1 MAASVRVGAVAP
13 GGDPPGSPR
22 SWGGTL
28 PLRPSRPPRP
38 PWPSWARLS
47 VRAFRC
53 WLTVYR
59 RIWRSSLWSSVL
71 GPLFYLGAMG
81 VAVGSL
87 VDKHGTA
94 SLGGVSYLAFV
105 APAILAVGAMNTAM
119 GEASYPVFGSI
130 KWNKIYV
137 GAQASPLRPADIFRG
152 HLMFM
157 TMRIAMNAAVF
168 TVFMCVFGAA
178 QSAWVVLAWPVAVLT
193 GLAFAAPIAAW
204 AIAVKSETAFAYMFR
219 FGMMPLMLF
228 SGTFF
233 PISQLPGW
241 LRLLAYA
248 TPLWHGVALCRAL
261 SLGQV
266 DLATAFGDLA
276 YLAALAAIG
285 VWAGARTYRR
295 RLYV

>member
-1 MAASVRVGAVAP
+1 MPAETLVA
-13 GGDPPGSPR
+13 GEVTSRAGPGSP
-22 SWGGTL
+22 
-28 PLRPSRPPRP
+28 
-38 PWPSWARLS
+38 PSWPYSSRS
-47 VRAFRC
+47 VRAFGC

-59 RIWRSSLWSSVL
+59 RIWRSSIWSSVL

-81 VAVGSL
+81 LALGGL
-87 VDKHGTA
+87 VDRHGTA

-105 APAILAVGAMNTAM
+105 APAILATGAMNTAM
-119 GEASYPVFGSI
+119 GEASYPVFGSV

-137 GAQASPLRPADIFRG
+137 AAQASPLRPGDIFRG

-157 TMRIAMNAAVF
+157 TMRITMNAALV
-168 TVFMCVFGAA
+168 TVYIWALGATR
-178 QSAWVVLAWPVAVLT
+178 SAWVVLAWPAATLT

-204 AIAVKSETAFAYMFR
+204 AVSVKSENNFAYMFR

-233 PISQLPGW
+233 PLAQLPAW

-248 TPLWHGVALCRAL
+248 TPLWHGVDLCRML
-261 SLGQV
+261 SLGRV
-266 DLATAFGDLA
+266 DLPLA
-276 YLAALAAIG
+276 LINVTYLAVLAGIG
-285 VWAGARTYRR
+285 VWAGARSYSR

>member
-1 MAASVRVGAVAP
+1 MVVLVRGD
-13 GGDPPGSPR
+13 DPPGSPR
-22 SWGGTL
+22 SRGGS
-28 PLRPSRPPRP
+28 PPPRTP
-38 PWPSWARLS
+38 LA

-59 RIWRSSLWSSVL
+59 RIWRSSIWSSVL

-81 VAVGSL
+81 FGLGSL
-87 VDKHGTA
+87 VDRHGTA

-105 APAILAVGAMNTAM
+105 APAILASGAMNTAM
-119 GEASYPVFGSI
+119 GEASYPVFGSV
-130 KWNKIYV
+130 KWNKIYI

-157 TMRIAMNAAVF
+157 TMRIAMNAAVV
-168 TVFMCVFGAA
+168 TVFMWAFGATRSGWA
-178 QSAWVVLAWPVAVLT
+178 VLAWPAAVLT

-204 AIAVKSETAFAYMFR
+204 AVTVRTENSFAYMFR

-233 PISQLPGW
+233 PLSQLPGW

-261 SLGQV
+261 SLGNA
-266 DLATAFGDLA
+266 DLPGSLLHVA
-276 YLAALAAIG
+276 YLAALGGIG

>member
-1 MAASVRVGAVAP
+1 MASATVMAPPASDAVYQPAA
-13 GGDPPGSPR
+13 GPR
-22 SWGGTL
+22 RWS
-28 PLRPSRPPRP
+28 
-38 PWPSWARLS
+38 LS

-59 RIWRSSLWSSVL
+59 RIWRSSIWSSVL
-71 GPLFYLGAMG
+71 GPVFYLGALG
-81 VAVGSL
+81 FGLGTL
-87 VDKHGTA
+87 VDRHGTA

-105 APAILAVGAMNTAM
+105 APAILASTAM
-119 GEASYPVFGSI
+119 STAMSEASYPVFGSV
-130 KWNKIYV
+130 KWNKIYI

-157 TMRIAMNAAVF
+157 TMRIAMNAAIF
-168 TVFMCVFGAA
+168 TVIMCAFGAA
-178 QSAWVVLAWPVAVLT
+178 RSAWVVLAWPAAVLT
-193 GLAFAAPIAAW
+193 GLAFAAPIGAW
-204 AIAVKSETAFAYMFR
+204 AVTVKAENSFAYLFR

-248 TPLWHGVALCRAL
+248 TPLWHGVSLCRAL
-261 SLGQV
+261 SLGHV
-266 DLATAFGDLA
+266 DPARALGDVA
-276 YLAALAAIG
+276 YLAVLAAAGI
-285 VWAGARTYRR
+285 WAGARTYRR